1 MHLSL
6 SRHCPHG
13 GTVPPR
19 RISILYLLGAALLV
33 FGGNGGPTPYSG
45 RPAPHLLYTSFAMF
59 KSRRGEK
66 PRIEE
71 NPPAPLHPPNLAGT
85 GIGGRTPE
93 DFMLLTLDMGLV
105 GGPSY
110 IGNAHN
116 RLGKAKYCVQSK
128 RCGYRYSLICAAEQ
142 IPRVDLEADPPPTC
156 LLATDSECCLVEL
169 RVLSGKKVPLLMA
182 GECCFC
188 VIKAQSTVDVGV
200 GTISRALA
208 VHAASIKQCQTSNPL
223 SPSLDLWAQRRQPF
237 DWWHFCATGTHASR
251 FRPPGV
257 SSRVDVSL

>member
-1 MHLSL
+1 
-6 SRHCPHG
+6 
-13 GTVPPR
+13 
-19 RISILYLLGAALLV
+19 
-33 FGGNGGPTPYSG
+33 
-45 RPAPHLLYTSFAMF
+45 
-59 KSRRGEK
+59 
-66 PRIEE
+66 
-71 NPPAPLHPPNLAGT
+71 
-85 GIGGRTPE
+85 
-93 DFMLLTLDMGLV
+93 MLLTLDMGLV

-182 GECCFC
+182 GECCVSYSFHNCRCASFGRLLTAAPCCSTIIVVLQFC